1 VVISLWL
8 VEQQDCPP
16 ERAGMH
22 DSIEA
27 FSKLVTALADRQF
40 EVSDEQVAQLD
51 HYRRELWHWNEKINL
66 TRHLTIE
73 KFVGR
78 DIRDSLAIEPF
89 LEPGAHVLDVG
100 TGGGVPGI
108 ILAIMR
114 PDLTITLSESVAKR
128 AVATEA
134 ISATVGIAA
143 RVMHARAEK
152 IVEHE
157 SFDMLTV
164 RAVARLDKILSWF
177 EPYWNSIGQ
186 LLLVKGP
193 AWIKERQ
200 EARQAGLLRGLDLCS
215 LASYPLEGTESESVV
230 LRVRRR
236 Q

>member
-1 VVISLWL
+1 
-8 VEQQDCPP
+8 
-16 ERAGMH
+16 MH
-22 DSIEA
+22 DPIEE
-27 FSKLVTALADRQF
+27 FSKLVTALADRQL
-40 EVSDEQVAQLD
+40 ELSDEQLAQLD

-114 PDLTITLSESVAKR
+114 PDLTITLSESVSKR

-143 RVMHARAEK
+143 RVVHARAEE
-152 IVEHE
+152 IVEYE
-157 SFDMLTV
+157 SYDVLTV
-164 RAVARLDKILSWF
+164 RAVARLYKLLGWF
-177 EPYWNSIGQ
+177 KPYWNSIGQ
-186 LLLVKGP
+186 MLLIKGP
-193 AWIKERQ
+193 AWIEERQ
-200 EARQAGLLRGLDLCS
+200 KAREAGLLRGLDLCS
-215 LASYPLEGTESESVV
+215 LASYPLEGTQSESVV

-236 Q
+236 R